1 MKRIGVLG
9 GISSQAT
16 MDFEARV
23 HRWAQR
29 LAPQQWNDGYP
40 PMVVWYHRGMPVRV
54 DDASRPIMPMEV
66 DPQLVEAAAW
76 LGQVADF
83 LVIPCNTA
91 HIGLPEIAKASGR
104 PVLSMIDVTLDEV
117 ARRGYRRLGVI
128 GYNAASPMYL
138 EPLKAR
144 GVQCET
150 IDATAQE
157 RLNNGIR
164 MVAEGRDGAADTAT
178 TLAIVDGL
186 RGRGTDGV
194 LLGCTE
200 IPLLLREAAEVTD
213 LINPAALLA
222 EAAVRLAI
230 GGQLVR

>member
-1 MKRIGVLG
+1 
-9 GISSQAT
+9 

-40 PMVVWYHRGMPVRV
+40 PLVVWYHRGMPVRV
-54 DDASRPIMPMEV
+54 DADGRPILPMEV
-66 DPQLVEAAAW
+66 DPGLTEAAAW

-91 HIGLPEIAKASGR
+91 HIGLQEIAKASGR
-104 PVLSMIDVTLDEV
+104 PVLSMIGVTLEEV

-150 IDATAQE
+150 IDASAQA
-157 RLNNGIR
+157 RLNDGIR
-164 MVAEGRDGAADTAT
+164 FVAEGRDGPAETSA

-186 RGRGTDGV
+186 RGRGADGV

-200 IPLLLREAAEVTD
+200 IPLLLRDAAGAGD
-213 LINPAALLA
+213 LINPAELLA

-230 GGQLVR
+230 GKPIVR